1 MKRLFSILSLA
12 ILLVFSGCTGDDG
25 PPGPQGPPGESE
37 VIEITNVNFTAPS
50 YTIRHTFRNPI
61 LDSDHVL
68 VYRLDGI
75 DQGADVWRL
84 VPQTYFLS
92 EIPIDFNYNYDF
104 TKFDTAIFLQG
115 NNDLGRLPDQ
125 YRINQVFRIVVVP
138 GFFNNRSSIAL
149 DLNNYDAVIKAYGI
163 NDKNRTIIKL

>member
-25 PPGPQGPPGESE
+25 ALGPVGPPGPESE
-37 VIEITNVNFTAPS
+37 VFEITNVNFTATS
-50 YTIRHTFRNPI
+50 YTIRFTFPRPI

-68 VYRLDGI
+68 IYRLAAT
-75 DQGADVWRL
+75 DQGEDVWRL
-84 VPQTYFLS
+84 LPQTYFSPAGSL
-92 EIPIDFNYNYDF
+92 DFKYNYDF
-104 TKFDTAIFLQG
+104 TRLNTDIFLEG
-115 NNDLGRLPDQ
+115 NDLATLTDQ

-138 GFFNNRSSIAL
+138 GFSRSRSSIAL
-149 DLNNYDAVIKAYGI
+149 DLNDYNAVIKAYGI